1 MSTCHGADESH
12 GGRAAVTFQ
21 LRRGVDGWR
30 GRRRRSGECEGG
42 DPHRFHR
49 FLFSSCLN
57 EIKDVTN
64 ICRLSSQFYS

>member
-30 GRRRRSGECEGG
+30 GQRRRVGMSVRVEIHTVSTI
-42 DPHRFHR
+42 
-49 FLFSSCLN
+49 FSSAAA
-57 EIKDVTN
+57 
-64 ICRLSSQFYS
+64 

>member
-1 MSTCHGADESH
+1 MDGGDGG
-12 GGRAAVTFQ
+12 GGR
-21 LRRGVDGWR
+21 
-30 GRRRRSGECEGG
+30 GECEGG

-64 ICRLSSQFYS
+64 IWRLSSQFYS